1 MHQRGGVTK
10 SQEFRLA
17 SRPIGKPTLENF
29 ELTVTSVPEAGEGE
43 VLVRNTWLSV
53 DPYMRGRMDAGES
66 YIAPFEVGGV
76 LEGHAVGE
84 VVESR
89 SVDVPVGST
98 VLHFAGWRQYAVL
111 DAADATVLD
120 VSIARPEDYLSALGQ
135 TSFTAYLAVAE
146 IAQVCDGDAV
156 FVSGAAGAVGSVA
169 GQLARKYGAAR
180 VIGSAGGAEKTRI
193 LTEEFGFDAAIDY
206 RAGSITDQ
214 LSAAAPDG
222 IDVYIDNVG
231 GDHLQAAITALK
243 PHGRVA
249 LIGMISTYNSP
260 TPVPGP
266 TNLYDV
272 VLKQLTLQ
280 GLLITDH
287 LDRLPTYITQ
297 ASHWL
302 ADGTLR
308 TKETVIEGLAQAP
321 HAFLGLLSGTNTGKM
336 LVRL

>member
-1 MHQRGGVTK
+1 
-10 SQEFRLA
+10 
-17 SRPIGKPTLENF
+17 
-29 ELTVTSVPEAGEGE
+29 
-43 VLVRNTWLSV
+43 
-53 DPYMRGRMDAGES
+53 
-66 YIAPFEVGGV
+66 
-76 LEGHAVGE
+76 
-84 VVESR
+84 
-89 SVDVPVGST
+89 
-98 VLHFAGWRQYAVL
+98 
-111 DAADATVLD
+111 
-120 VSIARPEDYLSALGQ
+120 
-135 TSFTAYLAVAE
+135 
-146 IAQVCDGDAV
+146 
-156 FVSGAAGAVGSVA
+156 
-169 GQLARKYGAAR
+169 
-180 VIGSAGGAEKTRI
+180 
-193 LTEEFGFDAAIDY
+193 
-206 RAGSITDQ
+206 
-214 LSAAAPDG
+214 
-222 IDVYIDNVG
+222 
-231 GDHLQAAITALK
+231 
-243 PHGRVA
+243 VA